1 MFRNVADKVVANLIA
16 VVCGGA
22 MTLGFCELVKIVV
35 G

>member
-1 MFRNVADKVVANLIA
+1 MFREVTDKIVANLVA